1 MFVFQLDKLI
11 KKFFEIFLFKRVF
24 FKKLYLPLRRFK
36 CLSNLIIYKTMKK
49 LVLFLAVAT
58 AVAFASCGSKAE
70 EEAAT
75 EEVAPVEEVVEA
87 PAEEVV
93 ADSTVVEAP
102 VEEVVAE

>member
-1 MFVFQLDKLI
+1 M
-11 KKFFEIFLFKRVF
+11 
-24 FKKLYLPLRRFK
+24 RRFK

-87 PAEEVV
+87 PAEEFVT
-93 ADSTVVEAP
+93 DSTVVEAP

>member
-1 MFVFQLDKLI
+1 M
-11 KKFFEIFLFKRVF
+11 
-24 FKKLYLPLRRFK
+24 RRFK

>member
-1 MFVFQLDKLI
+1 
-11 KKFFEIFLFKRVF
+11 
-24 FKKLYLPLRRFK
+24 
-36 CLSNLIIYKTMKK
+36 MKK

-75 EEVAPVEEVVEA
+75 EEVAPVEEVVEV

-93 ADSTVVEAP
+93 TDSTVVEAP

>member
-1 MFVFQLDKLI
+1 M
-11 KKFFEIFLFKRVF
+11 
-24 FKKLYLPLRRFK
+24 RRFK

-93 ADSTVVEAP
+93 TDSTVVEAP

>member
-1 MFVFQLDKLI
+1 
-11 KKFFEIFLFKRVF
+11 
-24 FKKLYLPLRRFK
+24 
-36 CLSNLIIYKTMKK
+36 MKK

-70 EEAAT
+70 EETAT

-87 PAEEVV
+87 PAEEEEVA

-102 VEEVVAE
+102 VEEVEAE

>member
-1 MFVFQLDKLI
+1 
-11 KKFFEIFLFKRVF
+11 
-24 FKKLYLPLRRFK
+24 
-36 CLSNLIIYKTMKK
+36 MKK

-70 EEAAT
+70 EETAT

-93 ADSTVVEAP
+93 TDSTVVEAP

>member
-1 MFVFQLDKLI
+1 
-11 KKFFEIFLFKRVF
+11 
-24 FKKLYLPLRRFK
+24 
-36 CLSNLIIYKTMKK
+36 MKK

-70 EEAAT
+70 EETAT
-75 EEVAPVEEVVEA
+75 EDVAPVEEVVEA

-93 ADSTVVEAP
+93 TDSTVVEAP